1 MDGEKDEARCPS
13 CGTRFFRG
21 RVGGRIRI
29 EGLSGETWEVS
40 TRALTSWPEDPAALT
55 PHGPR
60 GDGSWFH
67 RAAVEVRRAEVE
79 KPFRFRGE
87 LLGFAEVFGP
97 ASGGVLE
104 INEEALVLSTAGE
117 AKEETDRWSLMDI
130 RAVQTSSS
138 SLQFACG
145 DGSLVQFRFQQDS
158 PRRWESLLRGA
169 LKAIYREEGLG
180 EIVEFQP
187 RIVVVP

>member
-1 MDGEKDEARCPS
+1 MDGEKDEAWCPA
-13 CGTRFFRG
+13 CRTRFSRG
-21 RVGGRIRI
+21 GVGGRIRI
-29 EGLSGETWEVS
+29 EEASGETWEVP
-40 TRALTSWPEDPAALT
+40 TRALTSWPEEPAALT
-55 PHGPR
+55 PDGPR
-60 GDGSWFH
+60 EDGSWSH

-79 KPFRFRGE
+79 QPFHFRGE

-97 ASGGVLE
+97 ASEGVLE
-104 INEEALVLSTAGE
+104 INEAALVLRTAGE
-117 AKEETDRWSLMDI
+117 AKEEEDRWSLMEV

-145 DGSLVQFRFQQDS
+145 DGSLIQFRFQEDS

-169 LKAIYREEGLG
+169 LKAIYRKKGLG

-187 RIVVVP
+187 RIVAEP